1 MRSNSDGNKP
11 IEAYASRALGTIGI
25 IIAFAGCASPRPY
38 VGRWE
43 GTQALLLAPE
53 TDRDTA
59 ATLRRV
65 VLTVKPNSRFLL
77 VEKGLPREGELDAD
91 SLMADSEAGRP
102 IARASLGTVR
112 REQGEV
118 VLTLA
123 AGTIVRLRAAKP
135 KQ

>member
-65 VLTVKPNSRFLL
+65 VLTVKPNTSSIILATRC
-77 VEKGLPREGELDAD
+77 GEN
-91 SLMADSEAGRP
+91 
-102 IARASLGTVR
+102 GT
-112 REQGEV
+112 Q
-118 VLTLA
+118 
-123 AGTIVRLRAAKP
+123 
-135 KQ
+135 